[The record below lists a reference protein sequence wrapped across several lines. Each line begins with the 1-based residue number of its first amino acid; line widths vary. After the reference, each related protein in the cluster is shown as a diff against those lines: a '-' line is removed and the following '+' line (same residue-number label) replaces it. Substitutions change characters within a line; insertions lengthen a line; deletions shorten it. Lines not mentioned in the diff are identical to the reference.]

1 MLRKLLEQS
10 HLQLTTIS
18 PLFNQLRTVKKYH
31 CMFNNLFDIHL
42 MQKGLI
48 YSIAPWTY
56 GVKQHESIGKEEIE
70 NCAFEGLED
79 NEEGIPY
86 VMGNTLWAFYQF
98 SVLIVL
104 LSVLRARMVNTY
116 HRIFKE
122 ADVQWKFFRFV
133 ILPVHDI
140 KVSK

>member
-1 MLRKLLEQS
+1 M
-10 HLQLTTIS
+10 
-18 PLFNQLRTVKKYH
+18 
-31 CMFNNLFDIHL
+31 
-42 MQKGLI
+42 
-48 YSIAPWTY
+48 
-56 GVKQHESIGKEEIE
+56 KQHESIGKEEIE

-140 KVSK
+140 ALTNLLFYEFTNYMFLNSG

>member
-1 MLRKLLEQS
+1 M
-10 HLQLTTIS
+10 
-18 PLFNQLRTVKKYH
+18 
-31 CMFNNLFDIHL
+31 
-42 MQKGLI
+42 
-48 YSIAPWTY
+48 
-56 GVKQHESIGKEEIE
+56 KQHESIGKEEIE

-133 ILPVHDI
+133 IFSCSWHCFHEFTISRIYKFYVSQFWLMNWCKWI
-140 KVSK
+140 KTDLGTIFTLSRVFGGFLEPPTHLRI